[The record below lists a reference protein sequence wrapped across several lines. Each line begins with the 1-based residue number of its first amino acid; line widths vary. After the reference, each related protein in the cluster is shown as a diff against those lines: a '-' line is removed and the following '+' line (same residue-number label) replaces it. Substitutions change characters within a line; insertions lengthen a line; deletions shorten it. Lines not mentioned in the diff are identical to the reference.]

1 MNWKD
6 FLTAAEID
14 ELAKI
19 QADKLAGQKQARRIY
34 DRCWRRLKKQ
44 GGGEHG

>member
-6 FLTAAEID
+6 FLTAAEVE

-19 QADKLAGQKQARRIY
+19 QADKAAGQKQAKRIY

-44 GGGEHG
+44 EAVRHG